1 MFLGVHLE
9 EELENTPR
17 NGLCISSLPD
27 LQEPYFLPQEKLIPV
42 KWPTAQQP
50 LDWKCSSSSRPP
62 WSPGILKLTVLTG
75 RGAQQDLLPYSSFP
89 FGSFQTR
96 PKHRAGEAS
105 LKLSG
110 WDLTSALCP
119 LAT

>member
-1 MFLGVHLE
+1 M
-9 EELENTPR
+9 
-17 NGLCISSLPD
+17 
-27 LQEPYFLPQEKLIPV
+27 
-42 KWPTAQQP
+42 QQ
-50 LDWKCSSSSRPP
+50 LFGRPP

-96 PKHRAGEAS
+96 PKHHAGEAS

-110 WDLTSALCP
+110 GT
-119 LAT
+119 